1 MVTQPHT
8 KSTDSQ
14 NWFSVIKIRYHWSKS
29 DITGQ
34 TYPVNF
40 RLSYVEVGSQF
51 SVQKCM

>member
-34 TYPVNF
+34 NQISLVRHIQWISDYRT
-40 RLSYVEVGSQF
+40 
-51 SVQKCM
+51 